1 MRGDVQATIA
11 DVRHLVEGLRPV
23 ALDEV
28 GLTEA
33 LRRLVDGVSAAGPA
47 VRLVTDGAESPA
59 AAVEVAAYRIVQEA
73 LTNVLR
79 HSGAASCDV
88 SVCAQNGSLVVS
100 VADDGRGAAGV
111 PGGGAGL
118 ETMRERAEELG
129 GSLELQ
135 PAQRRRHPGPRRPP
149 EEPVVIGVLVVDDH
163 PLFRGGVQSLLDSV
177 PDMEVVAVA
186 ADGEAAVRE
195 ATLGHPDVVLMDLTM
210 PGMGGLEATRRIV
223 RACPG
228 TAVLTLSM
236 LDDDESVLAAMRAG
250 ARGYVPKGSGQ
261 EELLAAIRSVAAGG
275 AVFGAGVA
283 GRMLASLD
291 RSPAPAFPGL
301 TERESEVL
309 TLMAEGMDNREIA
322 ARLQVSAKTVANH
335 VSHVLTK
342 LQARDRVEAV
352 LRARGSER

>member
-1 MRGDVQATIA
+1 M
-11 DVRHLVEGLRPV
+11 
-23 ALDEV
+23 
-28 GLTEA
+28 
-33 LRRLVDGVSAAGPA
+33 
-47 VRLVTDGAESPA
+47 
-59 AAVEVAAYRIVQEA
+59 
-73 LTNVLR
+73 
-79 HSGAASCDV
+79 
-88 SVCAQNGSLVVS
+88 
-100 VADDGRGAAGV
+100 
-111 PGGGAGL
+111 
-118 ETMRERAEELG
+118 
-129 GSLELQ
+129 
-135 PAQRRRHPGPRRPP
+135 
-149 EEPVVIGVLVVDDH
+149 IGVLVVDDH

-177 PDMEVVAVA
+177 PDMEVVAMA

-195 ATLGHPDVVLMDLTM
+195 ATLGRPDVVLMDLTM

-250 ARGYVPKGSGQ
+250 ARGYVPKGAGQ

>member
-1 MRGDVQATIA
+1 
-11 DVRHLVEGLRPV
+11 
-23 ALDEV
+23 
-28 GLTEA
+28 
-33 LRRLVDGVSAAGPA
+33 
-47 VRLVTDGAESPA
+47 
-59 AAVEVAAYRIVQEA
+59 
-73 LTNVLR
+73 
-79 HSGAASCDV
+79 
-88 SVCAQNGSLVVS
+88 
-100 VADDGRGAAGV
+100 
-111 PGGGAGL
+111 
-118 ETMRERAEELG
+118 
-129 GSLELQ
+129 
-135 PAQRRRHPGPRRPP
+135 
-149 EEPVVIGVLVVDDH
+149 VIGVLVVDDH

-177 PDMEVVAVA
+177 PDIAVVATA
-186 ADGEAAVRE
+186 ADGESAVRE
-195 ATLGHPDVVLMDLTM
+195 ATLAPPDVVLMDLTM
-210 PGMGGLEATRRIV
+210 PGMGGLEATRRIL

-228 TAVLTLSM
+228 TAVLVLSM

-250 ARGYVPKGSGQ
+250 ARGYVPKGAGQ
-261 EELLAAIRSVAAGG
+261 EELLAAIRTVAVGG

-352 LRARGSER
+352 LRARDRS